1 MEALELL
8 VRALVALSEVE
19 RARATVTELLALVE
33 DVGSEVLRASALAA
47 GGAEG
52 NPEVARPRF
61 EDTVELFQRGGTPLE
76 AARARI
82 EFGWVLSELG
92 RHVAAAGQAGAAYQ
106 AMRAMAAERDA
117 ERAAALLRH
126 LGRGRGARTA
136 TSLTRPELEVLRLVA
151 RGLSNPVI
159 AEQLLLSEHTIH
171 RHLANIL
178 SKLGL
183 PSRTATAT
191 WGVRSGLI

>member
-61 EDTVELFQRGGTPLE
+61 EEHCRAVPAKRTPLE

-82 EFGWVLSELG
+82 EFGWVLSNSD
-92 RHVAAAGQAGAAYQ
+92 RC
-106 AMRAMAAERDA
+106 
-117 ERAAALLRH
+117 
-126 LGRGRGARTA
+126 
-136 TSLTRPELEVLRLVA
+136 
-151 RGLSNPVI
+151 
-159 AEQLLLSEHTIH
+159 
-171 RHLANIL
+171 
-178 SKLGL
+178 
-183 PSRTATAT
+183 
-191 WGVRSGLI
+191 